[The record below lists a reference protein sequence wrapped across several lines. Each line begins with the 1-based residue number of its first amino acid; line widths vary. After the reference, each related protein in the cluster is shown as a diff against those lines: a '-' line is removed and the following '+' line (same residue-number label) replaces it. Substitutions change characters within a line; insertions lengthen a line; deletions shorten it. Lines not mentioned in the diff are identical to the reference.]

1 MARALDETGDWW
13 TFLIV
18 RDALRGVSSFEGFQ
32 GSLGIARNILA
43 QRLGKLTAN
52 GVLARE
58 EDEKDRRRVRYRL
71 TRKGEALAPVLVALM
86 RWGDAWISGEER
98 APIVLRDRISGEPVA
113 KVALTS
119 TEGRSIRATDLE
131 FTPGPGATDRVGMEI
146 GRTNE
151 R

>member
-18 RDALRGVSSFEGFQ
+18 RDALRGVTSFEGFQ
-32 GSLGIARNILA
+32 RSLGVARNILA
-43 QRLGKLTAN
+43 QRLAKLTAN
-52 GVLARE
+52 GVLVRE

-71 TRKGEALAPVLVALM
+71 TAKGEALAPVLVALM
-86 RWGDAWISGEER
+86 QWGDSWISGEER
-98 APIVLRDRISGEPVA
+98 APIVLRDRVSGQPVA
-113 KVALTS
+113 KVELTS

-131 FTPGPGATDRVGMEI
+131 FTPGPGATDRMRTGV
-146 GRTNE
+146 GRTDD